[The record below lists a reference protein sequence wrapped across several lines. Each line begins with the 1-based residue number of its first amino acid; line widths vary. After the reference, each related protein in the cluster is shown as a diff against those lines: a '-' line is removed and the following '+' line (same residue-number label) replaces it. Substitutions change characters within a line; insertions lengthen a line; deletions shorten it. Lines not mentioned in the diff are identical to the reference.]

1 MLYLNALQSTSCL
14 PLHLSGGIHLKIN
27 GLTFHILNVGFI
39 SSGCDIKIYRKSKM
53 LTAII
58 FKIHVYY
65 ANDAFKQKLLHKTFI
80 AFFKL
85 LFLCFPYISDHAR
98 YCRQTLKRG
107 KGENANGRIPFYMYV
122 CMREWGYNSCMYM
135 YLFICQCRTCCGMLS
150 IKRMIIQQK
159 IKFIKIYWY

>member
-80 AFFKL
+80 AFFSSFSFYVFPT
-85 LFLCFPYISDHAR
+85 FLTMQGIVDRNQKAGKERTQKEEFPSTCMCVWGNGGIIHACTCT
-98 YCRQTLKRG
+98 YSYASVVHVVVCYPS
-107 KGENANGRIPFYMYV
+107 KG
-122 CMREWGYNSCMYM
+122 
-135 YLFICQCRTCCGMLS
+135 
-150 IKRMIIQQK
+150 
-159 IKFIKIYWY
+159 